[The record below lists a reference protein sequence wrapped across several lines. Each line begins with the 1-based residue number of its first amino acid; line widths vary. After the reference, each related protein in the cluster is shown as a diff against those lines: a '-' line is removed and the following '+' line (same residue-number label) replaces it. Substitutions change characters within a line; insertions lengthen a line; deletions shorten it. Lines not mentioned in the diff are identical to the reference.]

1 VGLFLAVL
9 CLTRIGAQ
17 AMKGP
22 FLGLTSE
29 WLAEPAAA
37 VGFAQVNTL
46 GNVAAFMTATSIGM
60 IRDATG
66 SFQLVLLPLL
76 AISALGCA
84 GLPIIARRNSKHG
97 ASAHP
102 APIA

>member
-1 VGLFLAVL
+1 MRKLCIAVFLF
-9 CLTRIGAQ
+9 
-17 AMKGP
+17 
-22 FLGLTSE
+22 
-29 WLAEPAAA
+29 AA

-66 SFQLVLLPLL
+66 SFQLALLPLL

-84 GLPIIARRNSKHG
+84 GLPIIARRNKHG
-97 ASAHP
+97 TSAHQVGV
-102 APIA
+102 A